1 MDDELRM
8 KLADLGS
15 PEALAACIIEH
26 CPDIDIPVPL
36 EPIAKAVGIFEIIG
50 QRTDGFEGVLITD
63 SAKSTGSIAY
73 NEASGLKR
81 RRFTI
86 AHELGHYLMPL
97 HGANAQCVKTD
108 MGVFATKDA
117 SLRREAEANRFAAAL
132 LMPRG
137 LFLAAARRLGEPEV
151 QHIVTL
157 ADEYEVSKEAAVRRY
172 VELCDD
178 PCAVIF
184 SRHGVAGHIYKTA
197 NLPFISLRYDQPLP
211 RQCASIQPTHAPET
225 ISECLETEPGLW
237 FDDTR
242 GFRSAS
248 LYEQFLDQAGGYRMT
263 MLTVD
268 GEIDEN
274 EDLNEQD
281 ELEKSWTPLFRR

>member
-1 MDDELRM
+1 
-8 KLADLGS
+8 
-15 PEALAACIIEH
+15 
-26 CPDIDIPVPL
+26 
-36 EPIAKAVGIFEIIG
+36 
-50 QRTDGFEGVLITD
+50 
-63 SAKSTGSIAY
+63 
-73 NEASGLKR
+73 
-81 RRFTI
+81 
-86 AHELGHYLMPL
+86 
-97 HGANAQCVKTD
+97 

-151 QHIVTL
+151 KHIVTL

-172 VELCDD
+172 VQLCDD

-184 SRHGVAGHIYKTA
+184 SRHGVARHIYKTA
-197 NLPFISLRYDQPLP
+197 NFPFISVRYGQPLP
-211 RQCASIQPTHAPET
+211 QQCASIQPTHTPET

-242 GFRSAS
+242 GFRAAS
-248 LYEQFLDQAGGYRMT
+248 LYEQFLDQVGGYRMT